1 MKFLSTRNSN
11 LKISGREAIVK
22 GISEDGGLF
31 VPESFPSFDIMEN
44 LNLSY
49 TDLAHKILSLYL
61 TDFDSQD
68 LLKIIEKSYASF
80 EDEIAKVTCKKDFYL
95 ELYHGRT
102 SAFKDFALCLLPN
115 LLAYAKKSLG
125 IKDKTLILTAT
136 SGDTGKAALEGFYNT
151 EDIDIL
157 VLYPTEGVSSIQKA
171 QMDTTDSLNS
181 KVISIDGNF
190 DDAQTAVKKI
200 FNDKKIKEELKKEN
214 IYLSS
219 ANSIN
224 IGRLLPQ
231 IVYYFY
237 SYADLV
243 KKEKISA
250 GEKISFCVPTGNFG
264 DILAGYYAK
273 EMGLPVEKLVI
284 ASNDNNVLTDFF
296 TSGTYDANRELVK
309 TISPSMDILVSSNLE
324 RLIFHKSSDV
334 VVKEKMSDLNDSHIF
349 TFDGEF
355 DEFLCGYASE
365 EETKNTIA
373 KTFKEEGYLMD
384 PHTGVAKNIVDKL
397 GLEKTVILST
407 ASPYKFSS
415 TVLDALG
422 ENLSKDEFE
431 NINILHEKTGVKIPS
446 EIKKLRNKKII
457 HNTKIS
463 KDEIEKEVLKFASRG
478 KRISVPASSANL
490 GPGFDSLGLALGL
503 YNTCEFKKIS
513 DKNLFEQN
521 LKDNLIYKA
530 YKYAFDFYKKEII
543 PVEFDLDANIPLSRG
558 LGSSAACIVMGIM
571 AAFSIIGKEFDKK
584 EILKIATEMEG
595 HPDNVSPAIFGN
607 ASAAILKD
615 QEVFVEK
622 FEISNNFKFLAII
635 PDFKLPTKLARE
647 ALPETYTKEDAV
659 FNISRVSMLILSL
672 ISGNEENLKTA
683 LDDKIHEPYRL
694 KLIPEIDEIE
704 KIIADSP
711 AIGHYLSGA
720 GSTIMVILKSNDTE
734 SEKLIKNKL
743 KELSA
748 NYKIMPLEIDKRG
761 AFLI

>member
-31 VPESFPSFDIMEN
+31 VPESFPAFDIMEN
-44 LNLSY
+44 LDLSY

-61 TDFDSQD
+61 TDFDKDD
-68 LLKIIEKSYASF
+68 LLGLIEKSYASF
-80 EDEIAKVTCKKDFYL
+80 EDEIAKVSYQKDFYL

-171 QMDTTDSLNS
+171 QMDTTGSLNS

-190 DDAQTAVKKI
+190 DDAQSAVKKI
-200 FNDKKIKEELKKEN
+200 FNDAKIKEELKKEN

-243 KKEKISA
+243 KNKKISG
-250 GEKISFCVPTGNFG
+250 GEKISYCVPTGNFG

-273 EMGLPVEKLVI
+273 EMGLPIDKLVI

-296 TSGTYDANRELVK
+296 TSGRYDANRDLVK

-324 RLIFHKSSDV
+324 RLIFHKSSDAI
-334 VVKEKMSDLNDSHIF
+334 VKEKMADLKDKGIF
-349 TFDGEF
+349 EF
-355 DEFLCGYASE
+355 KGDFHEFLCGFAKEDETRETIKKVFE
-365 EETKNTIA
+365 EEK
-373 KTFKEEGYLMD
+373 YLMD

-397 GLEKTVILST
+397 GLDKTVILST

-415 TVLDALG
+415 TVLEALG
-422 ENLSKDEFE
+422 ENLSDDEFK
-431 NINILHEKTGVKIPS
+431 NIDLLHEKTGVKIPS
-446 EIKKLRNKKII
+446 EIKKLKDKKIL
-457 HNTKIS
+457 HKTKIL
-463 KDEIEKEVLKFASRG
+463 KNEIEEEVLKFARRG

-490 GPGFDSLGLALGL
+490 GPGFDVLGLALDL
-503 YNTCEFKKIS
+503 SNTCEFKLS
-513 DKNLFEQN
+513 DDKEEFENNLN
-521 LKDNLIYKA
+521 SNLIYKA
-530 YKYAFDFYKKEII
+530 YKYAFDFYGEEAL
-543 PVEFDLDANIPLSRG
+543 PVDFNVDTNVPLSRG
-558 LGSSAACIVMGIM
+558 LGSSASCIVMGIM
-571 AAFSIIGKEFDKK
+571 AAFDVMKRDFDKK
-584 EILKIATEMEG
+584 EILKLATKMEG
-595 HPDNVSPAIFGN
+595 HPDNVAPAIFGN
-607 ASAAILKD
+607 AVASILKD
-615 QEVFVEK
+615 DQVYLEEFEV
-622 FEISNNFKFLAII
+622 SNNFKFLAII
-635 PDFKLPTKLARE
+635 PDFKLPTKEARD
-647 ALPETYTKEDAV
+647 ALPKTYSKEDAV
-659 FNISRVSMLILSL
+659 FNLSRLSMVILSL
-672 ISGNEENLKTA
+672 ISGNEENLKVA

-704 KIIADSP
+704 KIIDDSE
-711 AIGHYLSGA
+711 ALGHYLSGA
-720 GSTIMVILKSNDTE
+720 GSTIMVVLKASDKT
-734 SEKLIKNKL
+734 SEDQIKNKL
-743 KELSA
+743 DKLLNSYEVRL
-748 NYKIMPLEIDKRG
+748 LDIDEKG
-761 AFLI
+761 AFII

>member
-22 GISEDGGLF
+22 GISDDGGLF
-31 VPESFPSFDIMEN
+31 VPESFPSFDIMDN
-44 LNLSY
+44 LDLSY

-61 TDFDSQD
+61 TDFDKED

-80 EDEIAKVTCKKDFYL
+80 EDEIAKVSYQKDFYL

-171 QMDTTDSLNS
+171 QMDTTGSLNS

-190 DDAQTAVKKI
+190 DDAQSAVKKI
-200 FNDKKIKEELKKEN
+200 FNDASIKEELKKEN

-243 KKEKISA
+243 KNKKISG
-250 GEKISFCVPTGNFG
+250 GEKISYCVPTGNFG

-273 EMGLPVEKLVI
+273 EMGLPIDKLVI

-296 TSGTYDANRELVK
+296 TTGRYDANRDLVK

-324 RLIFHKSSDV
+324 RLIFHKSSDAI
-334 VVKEKMSDLNDSHIF
+334 VKEKMDDLRDKGVF
-349 TFDGEF
+349 EF
-355 DEFLCGYASE
+355 KGDFKEFLCGYANE
-365 EETKNTIA
+365 EETKNAIKKA
-373 KTFKEEGYLMD
+373 FEEENYLMD

-415 TVLDALG
+415 TVLEALG
-422 ENLSKDEFE
+422 ENLSDDEFE

-446 EIKKLRNKKII
+446 EIKKLKNKKII
-457 HNTKIS
+457 HRTKIQ
-463 KDEIEKEVLKFASRG
+463 KDEIEEEVLKFAKRG
-478 KRISVPASSANL
+478 KRISVPATSANL
-490 GPGFDSLGLALGL
+490 GPGFDVLGLALDL
-503 YNTCEFKKIS
+503 ANTCEFKVTD
-513 DKNLFEQN
+513 DKDEFENN
-521 LKDNLIYKA
+521 LKTNLIYKA
-530 YKYAFDFYKKEII
+530 YKYAFDFYDEEVL
-543 PVEFDLDANIPLSRG
+543 PVDFDIDANIPLSRG

-571 AAFSIIGKEFDKK
+571 AAFHMMKKDFDKK
-584 EILKIATEMEG
+584 EILKIAAKMEG
-595 HPDNVSPAIFGN
+595 HPDNVAPTIFGN
-607 ASAAILKD
+607 AVASILKED
-615 QEVFVEK
+615 QVYVEK

-635 PDFKLPTKLARE
+635 SDFKLPTKEARDV
-647 ALPETYTKEDAV
+647 LPRTYSKEDAV
-659 FNISRVSMLILSL
+659 FNLSRLSMVILSL
-672 ISGNEENLKTA
+672 ISGDEENLKVA
-683 LDDKIHEPYRL
+683 LEDKIHEPYRL
-694 KLIPEIDEIE
+694 KLIPEINEIE
-704 KIIADSP
+704 KIIDDSK
-711 AIGHYLSGA
+711 ALGHYLSGA
-720 GSTIMVILKSNDTE
+720 GSTILVVLKASDKT
-734 SEKLIKNKL
+734 SEYEIKNKL
-743 KELSA
+743 DKLSNSYEVVA
-748 NYKIMPLEIDKRG
+748 LDLDKKG
-761 AFLI
+761 AFII

>member
-31 VPESFPSFDIMEN
+31 VPESFPAFDIMEN
-44 LNLSY
+44 LDLSY

-61 TDFDSQD
+61 TDFDKDD
-68 LLKIIEKSYASF
+68 LLGLIEKSYASF
-80 EDEIAKVTCKKDFYL
+80 EDEIAKVSYQKDFYL

-171 QMDTTDSLNS
+171 QMDTTGSLNS

-190 DDAQTAVKKI
+190 DDAQSAVKKI
-200 FNDKKIKEELKKEN
+200 FNDEEIKEELKKEN

-243 KKEKISA
+243 NNKKISG
-250 GEKISFCVPTGNFG
+250 GEKISYCVPTGNFG

-273 EMGLPVEKLVI
+273 EMGLPIDKLVI

-296 TSGTYDANRELVK
+296 TTGRYDANRDLVK

-324 RLIFHKSSDV
+324 RLIFHKSSDE
-334 VVKEKMSDLNDSHIF
+334 VVKEKMADLKDKGLF
-349 TFDGEF
+349 EF
-355 DEFLCGYASE
+355 KGDFHEFLCGFAKEDETRETIKKVFE
-365 EETKNTIA
+365 EEN
-373 KTFKEEGYLMD
+373 YLID

-397 GLEKTVILST
+397 GLDKTVILST

-415 TVLDALG
+415 TVLEALG
-422 ENLSKDEFE
+422 ENLSDDEFE
-431 NINILHEKTGVKIPS
+431 NIDLLHKKTRVKIPS
-446 EIKKLRNKKII
+446 EIKKLKNKKIL
-457 HNTKIS
+457 HKTKIL
-463 KDEIEKEVLKFASRG
+463 KNEIEEEVLKFARRG

-490 GPGFDSLGLALGL
+490 GPGFDVLGLALDL
-503 YNTCEFKKIS
+503 ANTCEFKLS
-513 DKNLFEQN
+513 DDKNEFEN
-521 LKDNLIYKA
+521 NINSNLIYKA
-530 YKYAFDFYKKEII
+530 YKYAFDFYGEEAL
-543 PVEFDLDANIPLSRG
+543 PVDFNVDTNIPLSRG
-558 LGSSAACIVMGIM
+558 LGSSASCIVMGIM
-571 AAFSIIGKEFDKK
+571 AAFDVMKRDFDKK
-584 EILKIATEMEG
+584 EILKLATKMEG
-595 HPDNVSPAIFGN
+595 HPDNVAPAIFGN
-607 ASAAILKD
+607 AVASILKD
-615 QEVFVEK
+615 DQVYLEEFEV
-622 FEISNNFKFLAII
+622 SNNFKFLAII
-635 PDFKLPTKLARE
+635 PNFKLPTKEARD
-647 ALPETYTKEDAV
+647 ALPKTYSKEDAV
-659 FNISRVSMLILSL
+659 FNLSRLSMVILSL
-672 ISGNEENLKTA
+672 ISGNEENLRVA

-694 KLIPEIDEIE
+694 SLIPEIDEIE
-704 KIIADSP
+704 KIIDDSE
-711 AIGHYLSGA
+711 ALGHYLSGA
-720 GSTIMVILKSNDTE
+720 GSTIMVVLKADDNT
-734 SEKLIKNKL
+734 SEDQIKNKL
-743 KELSA
+743 DKLS
-748 NYKIMPLEIDKRG
+748 NSYEVRLLDIDEKG
-761 AFLI
+761 AFII

>member
-44 LNLSY
+44 LDLSY

-171 QMDTTDSLNS
+171 QMDTTDTLNS

-243 KKEKISA
+243 KKGKISE

-324 RLIFHKSSDV
+324 RLIFHKSSDEI
-334 VVKEKMSDLNDSHIF
+334 VKAKMKDLNDSHIF
-349 TFDGEF
+349 TFEGDF

-397 GLEKTVILST
+397 ELKKTVILST

-415 TVLDALG
+415 SVLDALG
-422 ENLSKDEFE
+422 ENISKDEFE

-463 KDEIEKEVLKFASRG
+463 KDEIEEEVLKFASRG

-490 GPGFDSLGLALGL
+490 GPGFDALGLALGL
-503 YNTCEFKKIS
+503 YNTCEFKKTS
-513 DKNLFEQN
+513 DKDLFEKN

-530 YKYAFDFYKKEII
+530 YKYVFDFYEKEII
-543 PVEFDLDANIPLSRG
+543 PVEFDVNTNIFLSRG

-571 AAFSIIGKEFDKK
+571 AAFSVMDKEFDKK
-584 EILKIATEMEG
+584 EILKIATEIEG

-607 ASAAILKD
+607 ASAAFLKN

-647 ALPETYTKEDAV
+647 ALPQTYTKEDAV

-683 LDDKIHEPYRL
+683 LEDKIHEPYRL

-720 GSTIMVILKSNDTE
+720 GSTIMVILKSNDRE

-743 KELSA
+743 EKLSA
-748 NYKIMPLEIDKRG
+748 SYKVMPVEIDKRG

>member
-31 VPESFPSFDIMEN
+31 VPEFFPSFDIMEN
-44 LNLSY
+44 LDLSY

-61 TDFDSQD
+61 TDFDKED
-68 LLKIIEKSYASF
+68 LFKIIEKSYASF
-80 EDEIAKVTCKKDFYL
+80 EDEIAKISYQKDFYL

-171 QMDTTDSLNS
+171 QMDTTGSLNS

-200 FNDKKIKEELKKEN
+200 FNDSKIKEELKKEN

-243 KKEKISA
+243 INKKISG

-273 EMGLPVEKLVI
+273 EMGLPVDKLVI

-296 TSGTYDANRELVK
+296 TTGTYDANRDLVK

-324 RLIFHKSSDV
+324 RLIFHKSSDA
-334 VVKEKMSDLNDSHIF
+334 VVKEKMDDLRDKGF
-349 TFDGEF
+349 FDFDGDF
-355 DEFLCGYASE
+355 KEFLCGYANE
-365 EETKNTIA
+365 DETRKTI
-373 KTFKEEGYLMD
+373 KKVFKEENYLID

-415 TVLDALG
+415 TVLEALG
-422 ENLSKDEFE
+422 ENLSDDEFE
-431 NINILHEKTGVKIPS
+431 NINIL
-446 EIKKLRNKKII
+446 
-457 HNTKIS
+457 
-463 KDEIEKEVLKFASRG
+463 
-478 KRISVPASSANL
+478 
-490 GPGFDSLGLALGL
+490 
-503 YNTCEFKKIS
+503 Y
-513 DKNLFEQN
+513 
-521 LKDNLIYKA
+521 
-530 YKYAFDFYKKEII
+530 
-543 PVEFDLDANIPLSRG
+543 
-558 LGSSAACIVMGIM
+558 
-571 AAFSIIGKEFDKK
+571 
-584 EILKIATEMEG
+584 
-595 HPDNVSPAIFGN
+595 
-607 ASAAILKD
+607 
-615 QEVFVEK
+615 
-622 FEISNNFKFLAII
+622 
-635 PDFKLPTKLARE
+635 
-647 ALPETYTKEDAV
+647 
-659 FNISRVSMLILSL
+659 
-672 ISGNEENLKTA
+672 
-683 LDDKIHEPYRL
+683 
-694 KLIPEIDEIE
+694 
-704 KIIADSP
+704 
-711 AIGHYLSGA
+711 
-720 GSTIMVILKSNDTE
+720 
-734 SEKLIKNKL
+734 
-743 KELSA
+743 
-748 NYKIMPLEIDKRG
+748 
-761 AFLI
+761 

>member
-44 LNLSY
+44 LELSY

-200 FNDKKIKEELKKEN
+200 FNDKKIKEKLKKEN

-243 KKEKISA
+243 KKEKISR

-334 VVKEKMSDLNDSHIF
+334 VVKEKMSDLNGSHIF
-349 TFDGEF
+349 TFDGDF

-397 GLEKTVILST
+397 GLKKTVILST

-415 TVLDALG
+415 TVLEALG

-446 EIKKLRNKKII
+446 EIKKLKNKKII

-503 YNTCEFKKIS
+503 YNTCEFKIVS
-513 DKNLFEQN
+513 DKDLFEQN

-530 YKYAFDFYKKEII
+530 YKYAFDFYEKEII

-571 AAFSIIGKEFDKK
+571 AAFSVMGKEFDKK

-607 ASAAILKD
+607 ASAAILRD
-615 QEVFVEK
+615 QEVFVEE
-622 FEISNNFKFLAII
+622 FEISNNFKCLAII

>member
-31 VPESFPSFDIMEN
+31 VPESFPAFDIMEN
-44 LNLSY
+44 LDLSY

-61 TDFDSQD
+61 TDFDKDD
-68 LLKIIEKSYASF
+68 LLGLIEKSYASF
-80 EDEIAKVTCKKDFYL
+80 EDKIAKVSYQKDFYL

-171 QMDTTDSLNS
+171 QMDTTGSLNS

-190 DDAQTAVKKI
+190 DDAQSAVKKI
-200 FNDKKIKEELKKEN
+200 FNDEVIKEELKKEN

-243 KKEKISA
+243 KNKKISG
-250 GEKISFCVPTGNFG
+250 GEKISYCVPTGNFG

-273 EMGLPVEKLVI
+273 EMGLPIDKLVI

-296 TSGTYDANRELVK
+296 TTGRYDANRDLVK

-324 RLIFHKSSDV
+324 RLIYHKSSDE
-334 VVKEKMSDLNDSHIF
+334 VVKEKMADLKDKGLF
-349 TFDGEF
+349 EF
-355 DEFLCGYASE
+355 KGDFHEFLCGYAKEDETRETIKKVFE
-365 EETKNTIA
+365 EEN
-373 KTFKEEGYLMD
+373 YLMD

-397 GLEKTVILST
+397 GLDKTVILST

-415 TVLDALG
+415 TVLEALG
-422 ENLSKDEFE
+422 ENLSDDEFK
-431 NINILHEKTGVKIPS
+431 NIDLLHEKTGVKIPS
-446 EIKKLRNKKII
+446 EIKKLKNKKIL
-457 HNTKIS
+457 HKTKIL
-463 KDEIEKEVLKFASRG
+463 KKEIEEEVLKFARRG

-490 GPGFDSLGLALGL
+490 GPGFDVLGLSLDLA
-503 YNTCEFKKIS
+503 NTCEFKLS
-513 DKNLFEQN
+513 DDKNEFEN
-521 LKDNLIYKA
+521 NINSNLIYNA
-530 YKYAFDFYKKEII
+530 YNYAFDFYEEEAL
-543 PVEFDLDANIPLSRG
+543 PVDFDLDTNIPLSRG
-558 LGSSAACIVMGIM
+558 LGSSASCIVMGIM
-571 AAFSIIGKEFDKK
+571 AAFDVMKRDFDKK
-584 EILKIATEMEG
+584 EILKLATKMEG
-595 HPDNVSPAIFGN
+595 HPDNVAPAIFGN
-607 ASAAILKD
+607 AVASILKD
-615 QEVFVEK
+615 DQVYLEEFEV
-622 FEISNNFKFLAII
+622 SNNFKFLAII
-635 PDFKLPTKLARE
+635 PEFKLPTKEARD
-647 ALPETYTKEDAV
+647 ALPKTYSKEDAV
-659 FNISRVSMLILSL
+659 FNLSRLSMVILSL
-672 ISGNEENLKTA
+672 ISGNEENLRVA

-704 KIIADSP
+704 KIIYDSE
-711 AIGHYLSGA
+711 ALGHYLSGA
-720 GSTIMVILKSNDTE
+720 GSTIMVVLKADDNT
-734 SEKLIKNKL
+734 SEDEIKNKL
-743 KELSA
+743 DKLS
-748 NYKIMPLEIDKRG
+748 NSYEVRLLDIDKRG
-761 AFLI
+761 AFII